1 MADILD
7 RIIADKREE
16 VAKCKAMKPM
26 SELLNELERSPL
38 HRIVS
43 MRRALQTS
51 ESGIIAE
58 FKRRSPSKGWIN
70 RDADPV
76 LTASE
81 YVSAGAAA
89 ISVLTDE
96 KYFGGSLDYL
106 RAIRSAVDVPLLR
119 KEFVVDE
126 YQLVEARLAGAD
138 AVLLIASALS
148 FDDCLA
154 LTATAHQLGLEVL
167 LEIHD
172 ADELHYIETRPDMI
186 GVNNRHL
193 GTFHTDV
200 AQSFAMAAKLPADAV
215 LVSES
220 GISDAGSVS
229 RLRQAGFRGFLI
241 GETFMRQVSPG
252 EALQQLIMNI
262 LC

>member
-7 RIIADKREE
+7 NIIADKRIE
-16 VAKCKAMKPM
+16 VAQRKAMKPM
-26 SELLNELERSPL
+26 PQLLNELERGQS
-38 HRIVS
+38 HRVVS
-43 MRRALQTS
+43 MRRALLTS

-76 LTASE
+76 STASG
-81 YVSAGAAA
+81 YASAGAAA

-106 RAIRSAVDVPLLR
+106 RTIRSAVDVPLLR

-167 LEIHD
+167 LEIHG
-172 ADELHYIETRPDMI
+172 ADELHYAETKPDMI

-200 AQSFAMAAKLPADAV
+200 AQSFAMAAKLPEDAV

-220 GISDAGSVS
+220 GISDADTVR
-229 RLRQAGFRGFLI
+229 RLRRAGFRGFLI
-241 GETFMRQVSPG
+241 GETFMRQPAP
-252 EALQQLIMNI
+252 EAALQQLIVEM

>member
-89 ISVLTDE
+89 ISTTNQQVW
-96 KYFGGSLDYL
+96 
-106 RAIRSAVDVPLLR
+106 
-119 KEFVVDE
+119 
-126 YQLVEARLAGAD
+126 
-138 AVLLIASALS
+138 
-148 FDDCLA
+148 
-154 LTATAHQLGLEVL
+154 
-167 LEIHD
+167 
-172 ADELHYIETRPDMI
+172 
-186 GVNNRHL
+186 
-193 GTFHTDV
+193 
-200 AQSFAMAAKLPADAV
+200 
-215 LVSES
+215 
-220 GISDAGSVS
+220 
-229 RLRQAGFRGFLI
+229 
-241 GETFMRQVSPG
+241 FM
-252 EALQQLIMNI
+252 
-262 LC
+262 